1 MKAVLLY
8 VLWCAGFF
16 VGIWL
21 ADVATGWLYDGESY
35 AVWWIIFLFFL
46 PLSWPA
52 LRCCWPRWRSCGASE
67 RLLNANTPSHGGIAC
82 RLHAS
87 TLNGGDD

>member
-46 PLSWPA
+46 PFTELASFTVLLAPLA
-52 LRCCWPRWRSCGASE
+52 FLWRE
-67 RLLNANTPSHGGIAC
+67 
-82 RLHAS
+82 
-87 TLNGGDD
+87 